1 LKTILL
7 VEDDLMV
14 QETISDYFSMKTS
27 YKVVTAEDGEIAL
40 DQIENSTPDLIL
52 LDVLLPRINGL
63 ALLQDIRKI
72 EKAKDIP
79 VIFISGEMTDEA
91 DKKLGIELGAID
103 YFEKPIDFPLL
114 LDRVNSVLSDY
125 SPPEP
130 VGGLGRFSIITVF
143 ASWISGLERSMIQF
157 RQRPSCRVDQLVC
170 RVR

>member
-114 LDRVNSVLSDY
+114 LDRVNSVLSD
-125 SPPEP
+125 
-130 VGGLGRFSIITVF
+130 
-143 ASWISGLERSMIQF
+143 
-157 RQRPSCRVDQLVC
+157 
-170 RVR
+170 